1 MLFNICLIQI
11 ALYLFVSPIIR
22 IGLGDDVVNYSFAVA
37 LLFTFLFI
45 VAGIKSK
52 SNKNLPV
59 SSENQLLISTNG
71 AIIVSFWALLYIAI
85 SLRHGLMNR
94 RIGTHEAAI
103 LFSEIPVVEL
113 IIFRAFELLF
123 PLLISYLIIKIIKFK
138 LSVPDKLLAL
148 SLVVALALSGV
159 IFSRTHL
166 LFILICTAVI
176 LQNSLNRGQF
186 RKLLTFAVVAG
197 VLMFVLVSAYRFTHD
212 PPDNLSAFISDSIL
226 KRSDGLE
233 LISLLIEIYGYPLT
247 GVNPSA
253 ITPPIISSI
262 PFLPLADD
270 LKASA
275 LTTVKSNI
283 LAFEFSSP
291 LRDTNSFVI
300 VDVYYWG
307 GVIGLMLSAIFL
319 GLITTKIDQKILI
332 SKSLLINSLL
342 IASAGNII
350 IMEREFIG
358 ILIGMARDFIIFAVV
373 LFIICK
379 KPKIRTNISTP
390 FNGALARR

>member
-138 LSVPDKLLAL
+138 LSVPDKFLAL